1 MGDKTFWNYSYE
13 NVKLNSCFFFIYKA
27 VILDVM
33 FVVVGNRLFNKK
45 EMKINWISAFW
56 QLTLIRHS
64 FKMTYV

>member
-13 NVKLNSCFFFIYKA
+13 NVKLNGCFFFIYKA

-45 EMKINWISAFW
+45 RDEDKLNLHF
-56 QLTLIRHS
+56 LTTN
-64 FKMTYV
+64 TY